1 MTLQGGAKRLS
12 NGTEKNKQDYK
23 VNVVCR
29 VRPFLPHE
37 ESDGSVTVEG
47 NSIAIVNQR
56 NKSENLKYSFDS
68 CYGPDAKQR
77 TIFDKDVKP
86 LIQNIFKGLNATVF
100 CYGVTGAGKTHTIQ
114 GTDKDPGIIPRTLQR
129 VFKEK
134 KKRPELD
141 IKISYM
147 EIYKENVYDLLVP
160 RESNVG
166 LAIRED
172 SNRNIFVA
180 NLSEKTMT
188 SYDQFEKIY
197 TAACKCRS
205 TASTKLN
212 MASSRSHAILSVQ
225 VQWRDEE
232 RKKTI
237 TGKAHL
243 IDLAGSEDN
252 RRTGNG
258 KDRMAES
265 AAINKS
271 LFVLGQVVEAL
282 NAGATRIPYRD
293 SKMTRILQDSLGGR
307 SLAMMIVNIAPG
319 QKFYLDTHNTL
330 NFATKSKEIVNKAVV
345 HEVADQPK
353 FVKPTTLSSLGKAQ
367 RILPSAPSAPSAPS
381 VSAASTAS
389 TISNA
394 PNKRQ
399 RLSDTTSDFVVP
411 KKVVKKDRK
420 SDSVIETMEVTA
432 KNKKI
437 TDTDLE
443 ERVQKILE
451 QKMKEYSGSSQFSS
465 MVNLKKN
472 PLNVKY
478 GQSEA
483 MEIAD
488 LLTPSTK
495 TKNAKAYIV
504 RGKLLQQQGQLES
517 ALGYFEKAAV
527 FVPNNDKLRKR
538 ISGIQA
544 ILNDPDYTRTT
555 TTTTTRR
562 IFESSKLRDST
573 GSGDDYVEEEEED
586 EEENIEDHKYK
597 YKYGVESEKDL
608 TEIEKEILT
617 IVNSGKL
624 RMIKTLKGVGEK
636 RANQIVDYIGLK
648 GPIATPK
655 ELIHAGLSENVIANI
670 VKGNSV

>member
-1 MTLQGGAKRLS
+1 MTLHSGAKRLS
-12 NGTEKNKQDYK
+12 NGTEKNKQEYK
-23 VNVVCR
+23 VKVVCR

-37 ESDGSVTVEG
+37 EPDESVTVEG
-47 NSIAIVNQR
+47 NSVAIVNQR

-77 TIFDKDVKP
+77 SIFEKDVKP
-86 LIQNIFKGLNATVF
+86 LIQNIFKGLNTTIF

-114 GTDKDPGIIPRTLQR
+114 GSDKEPGIIPRTLQR

-180 NLSEKTMT
+180 NLSEKTIT
-188 SYDQFEKIY
+188 SYEQFEKIY
-197 TAACKCRS
+197 AIACKGRS

-212 MASSRSHAILSVQ
+212 MASSRSHAILSLQ

-232 RKKTI
+232 KKKTI
-237 TGKAHL
+237 TGKTHL

-307 SLAMMIVNIAPG
+307 SLAMMIVNVAPG

-345 HEVADQPK
+345 NEVADQPK
-353 FVKPTTLSSLGKAQ
+353 FVKPMAPASLGKAQ
-367 RILPSAPSAPSAPS
+367 RIPSAPVVP
-381 VSAASTAS
+381 AASIAS
-389 TISNA
+389 TTVNG
-394 PNKRQ
+394 PKKRL
-399 RLSDTTSDFVVP
+399 RLSDTTSDAVTT
-411 KKVVKKDRK
+411 KKISKGERL
-420 SDSVIETMEVTA
+420 SDGVIETMEVTT

-437 TDTDLE
+437 TDGDLE
-443 ERVQKILE
+443 ARVQKILDK
-451 QKMKEYSGSSQFSS
+451 KMKEMSGVNPLASTL
-465 MVNLKKN
+465 VNLKSNTKQG
-472 PLNVKY
+472 K
-478 GQSEA
+478 SEA

-488 LLTPSTK
+488 LLTPCTK

-527 FVPNNDKLRKR
+527 FVPNNDKLHKR

-544 ILNDPDYTRTT
+544 ILNDPDYSRSATVTNPP
-555 TTTTTRR
+555 RR
-562 IFESSKLRDST
+562 IFESSKLRNS
-573 GSGDDYVEEEEED
+573 SNSDDEYVEDEED
-586 EEENIEDHKYK
+586 EEYADGERE
-597 YKYGVESEKDL
+597 L
-608 TEIEKEILT
+608 TTVEKEILS

-624 RMIKTLKGVGEK
+624 RLVKTLKGVGEK
-636 RANQIVDYIGLK
+636 RARQIVDFIESN
-648 GPIATPK
+648 GPINSPN
-655 ELIHAGLSENVIANI
+655 ELTRAGLSENIVANI
-670 VKGNSV
+670 VKGNSN